1 MSDPAHQPE
10 QPDRYGAQAP
20 NQGADP
26 PSGQP
31 QGQQEYD
38 PQQYGQ
44 QQYGQQGY
52 GQPAPP
58 PPGYMQQP
66 YPQQGGY
73 QQGANQPMTPADER
87 LWATLTHIGGIFFGF
102 LAPLV
107 AYLVLRDR
115 GPFVRLH
122 TATALN
128 FQLTLLIGHVV
139 SAILWLI
146 FIGILGTFAL
156 GIIAI
161 IFGIIAAL
169 AANRG
174 EPYKYPLTIGFV
186 S

>member
-1 MSDPAHQPE
+1 MSDPAQQPE
-10 QPDRYGAQAP
+10 QPNPYGSQAP
-20 NQGADP
+20 NQGAGQP
-26 PSGQP
+26 YGQP
-31 QGQQEYD
+31 QDQGDGQ
-38 PQQYGQ
+38 P
-44 QQYGQQGY
+44 GY

-58 PPGYMQQP
+58 PPGYPQQDR
-66 YPQQGGY
+66 YQQGGYQQY
-73 QQGANQPMTPADER
+73 QQGANQPMTPQDER

-107 AYLVLRDR
+107 TYLVLRDR

-128 FQLTLLIGHVV
+128 FHLTLLIAHVV
-139 SAILWLI
+139 SAILWFV

-156 GIIAI
+156 VIVTI
-161 IFGIIAAL
+161 IFAIIAAL

-174 EPYKYPLTIGFV
+174 EPYQYPLTIRFI